1 MKNKKYTALG
11 QQFRINIAIF
21 VGFCILMMVFI
32 SIMRNQ
38 LLNNAKEMSTL
49 LLDNYKITEEG
60 ALDTYKTLLTLAT
73 KFVNDKELE
82 QASIQD
88 IKTSLY
94 PYLDG
99 FYNLYAGDSV
109 RSYGIVGGHIISN
122 DKVIENLNNVNYD
135 YTSTDWYQGAIKA
148 DGEVYITGGY
158 TDYITEMMV
167 ITLSQ
172 KVLSSND
179 VIAFDVFYHDY
190 HGELRDLDLPTD
202 AAYYLCD
209 NYGNVIYH
217 KTKVYDNCD
226 EIQKFANRILDEINP
241 KDNYNWIAGYKDAKG
256 NARSA
261 YIGRMDNGWTIILTV
276 PQKNAIGVLTVF
288 NRIFTIMAATMLLII
303 FLMGV
308 RDYRYANHNQELMET
323 NKIYQKAMDKTLKI
337 YREICY
343 IDIEN
348 NTYHVI
354 YPKERRDV
362 EKLNYQTASER
373 LIDDG
378 LLTDDNIAGLR
389 DFMSLYNIVESLKKE
404 DTIERRCKCLN
415 EDGTYDTCLIS
426 FIAIDHR
433 LNQPLSAA
441 FTVQSIELILRQ
453 EAEQMELLETAVKQ
467 AEAAN
472 FAKSDFLSNMSHD
485 IRTPM
490 NAILGMTDIAK
501 LHIDDK
507 ARVSDALDK
516 ITISGKH
523 LLRLINSVLD
533 MSKIESG
540 KITMASEKF
549 NLNDTIEKLSLLFN
563 GQIQD
568 KNIEFTIDDSGLI
581 HKNVIGDEQRLSQ
594 IFVNIL
600 GNALKYTPAGG
611 RIMFT
616 AVEKVMKSTD
626 RSCYSFIFEDNGI
639 GMKPEFV
646 AKIFEPF
653 ARELDS
659 RTNKIEGAG
668 LGMSISINIARLM
681 GGDILVESEYGKGS
695 KFTLYV
701 YLKTDKDDSEI
712 SKLAEEETDCLH
724 SVAVARHNA
733 DYSDKRVLLV
743 EDNEFNVEVAKELL
757 GIIKINVDVANN
769 GKEAVDKLVSSAP
782 GYYGMVFMDIQ
793 MPVMNG
799 YEATKQIRALDRKDL
814 REIPIIAMT
823 ADAFADDVRHSAE
836 VGMNGH
842 IAKPIDVERLEDMID
857 KWIR

>member
-1 MKNKKYTALG
+1 
-11 QQFRINIAIF
+11 
-21 VGFCILMMVFI
+21 
-32 SIMRNQ
+32 
-38 LLNNAKEMSTL
+38 
-49 LLDNYKITEEG
+49 
-60 ALDTYKTLLTLAT
+60 
-73 KFVNDKELE
+73 
-82 QASIQD
+82 
-88 IKTSLY
+88 
-94 PYLDG
+94 
-99 FYNLYAGDSV
+99 
-109 RSYGIVGGHIISN
+109 
-122 DKVIENLNNVNYD
+122 
-135 YTSTDWYQGAIKA
+135 
-148 DGEVYITGGY
+148 
-158 TDYITEMMV
+158 
-167 ITLSQ
+167 
-172 KVLSSND
+172 
-179 VIAFDVFYHDY
+179 
-190 HGELRDLDLPTD
+190 
-202 AAYYLCD
+202 
-209 NYGNVIYH
+209 
-217 KTKVYDNCD
+217 
-226 EIQKFANRILDEINP
+226 
-241 KDNYNWIAGYKDAKG
+241 
-256 NARSA
+256 
-261 YIGRMDNGWTIILTV
+261 
-276 PQKNAIGVLTVF
+276 
-288 NRIFTIMAATMLLII
+288 
-303 FLMGV
+303 
-308 RDYRYANHNQELMET
+308 
-323 NKIYQKAMDKTLKI
+323 
-337 YREICY
+337 
-343 IDIEN
+343 
-348 NTYHVI
+348 
-354 YPKERRDV
+354 
-362 EKLNYQTASER
+362 
-373 LIDDG
+373 
-378 LLTDDNIAGLR
+378 
-389 DFMSLYNIVESLKKE
+389 
-404 DTIERRCKCLN
+404 
-415 EDGTYDTCLIS
+415 
-426 FIAIDHR
+426 
-433 LNQPLSAA
+433 
-441 FTVQSIELILRQ
+441 
-453 EAEQMELLETAVKQ
+453 
-467 AEAAN
+467 
-472 FAKSDFLSNMSHD
+472 
-485 IRTPM
+485 M

-701 YLKTDKDDSEI
+701 YLKTDKDDLEI

-724 SVAVARHNA
+724 SVDVARHNA
-733 DYSDKRVLLV
+733 DYSDKRVLIV